1 MTDAPRERPLSPHTT
16 IWRWHA
22 TMATSILHRVT
33 GCGLYGGMLVLAA
46 WLAAL
51 ALGEG
56 PYSEMM
62 ALLGSPIGKLGLFV
76 LTLCV
81 FFHLAKGVQH
91 LIWDLGAG
99 FKLPTANMG
108 AIVCMAFSVVATLAI
123 WIIAGLTGAL
133 S

>member
-33 GCGLYGGMLVLAA
+33 GCGLYGGMLILAA
-46 WLAAL
+46 WLTAL
-51 ALGEG
+51 ALGDG
-56 PYSEMM
+56 PYGQMM
-62 ALLGSPIGKLGLFV
+62 ALLGSPIGILGLML

-108 AIVCMAFSVVATLAI
+108 ALICLTFSVAATAAVWILA
-123 WIIAGLTGAL
+123 AMMGAL
-133 S
+133 

>member
-1 MTDAPRERPLSPHTT
+1 
-16 IWRWHA
+16 
-22 TMATSILHRVT
+22 MATSILHRVT
-33 GCGLYGGMLVLAA
+33 GCGLYGGMLILAA
-46 WLAAL
+46 WLVSL

-91 LIWDLGAG
+91 LIWDLGSG

-123 WIIAGLTGAL
+123 WTIAGLTGAL